1 MPLLPET
8 LQRLGDF
15 KVRAR
20 AVMEGVLSGL
30 HKSPHQGQ
38 SVEFAEHHEYAPGD
52 ELRHLDWKAVARF
65 DRYYVK
71 RFEHET
77 NLRGVMLVDASG
89 SMGYGSQ
96 GTSKLEL
103 ARTLAGAMGWL
114 LVRQQD
120 AAGLVALSGQ
130 GLVEVPPRAAAG
142 HVHALLHALDGLQ
155 PNGALSLRAATDR
168 LAESLPRRS
177 LVAVFSDFFDD
188 DEAGLK
194 HLLTLKSR
202 RHDLVLFHIVDPA
215 ELDFPFEDPT
225 RFESLE
231 DARFLEA
238 NPREIRESYLEE
250 FNAFLARTKAMC
262 TAAGC
267 DYELVRTDEAPDEVL
282 LRFLARRSGRR

>member
-1 MPLLPET
+1 MALTPQT

-52 ELRHLDWKAVARF
+52 ELRHVDWKAVARF

-77 NLRGVMLVDASG
+77 NLRAVMLVDASG
-89 SMGYGSQ
+89 SMGYGSRGQ
-96 GTSKLEL
+96 SKLEL
-103 ARTLAGAMGWL
+103 ARTLAGALSWL

-120 AAGLVALSGQ
+120 AAGLTALEGER
-130 GLVEVPPRAAAG
+130 LVEVPPRAAAG
-142 HVHALLHALDGLQ
+142 HVHVLLDALERLQ
-155 PNGALSLRAATDR
+155 PQGALSLRLATDR

-177 LVAVFSDFFDD
+177 LVAVFSDFFDA
-188 DEAGLK
+188 DEGALA

-202 RHDLVLFHIVDPA
+202 RHDVALFHLLDPD
-215 ELDFPFEDPT
+215 ELEFPFEDPT

-250 FNAFLARTKAMC
+250 LGAFLARTKAQAV
-262 TAAGC
+262 AAGC
-267 DYELVRTDEAPDEVL
+267 DYQVVRTDEAPDDVL
-282 LRFLARRSGRR
+282 LRFLAARQAR